1 MMVFTTASAP
11 DFYIFV
17 ASKTDSRHFRSV
29 RKDSSSDFARVC
41 GKTTRNVVPDHSGI
55 FKEHSD
61 ATDGGAVDNGFIR
74 FDVVRSF
81 LSDLAV

>member
-1 MMVFTTASAP
+1 MSL
-11 DFYIFV
+11 
-17 ASKTDSRHFRSV
+17 SHSV

-41 GKTTRNVVPDHSGI
+41 GKTIRNVGLDYPRI

-61 ATDGGAVDNGFIR
+61 ATDGGAVDDGFIR